1 MHSEPWQGI
10 KRSNQQL
17 PKHHKYDST
26 ECPLYD
32 LLAIYS
38 INQRGLKSQH
48 RHWVQ
53 HPFPPIQPPLQI
65 NQKDLRRKENEIVWG
80 MNEAG
85 QNKKM
90 SLQRSLN
97 QLRFLCRISIMSVQS
112 SKTFQRFG
120 SLTSSKPILS
130 WGLGGVKRNS
140 EGFMLWSTARK
151 VILIAIKQTSDN
163 YTLEPNKMQ
172 IKAVINKGWKYKV

>member
-1 MHSEPWQGI
+1 MDLYILATFQYLKLEGEMHSEPWQGI

-17 PKHHKYDST
+17 PKHLNPKHHKYDST

-65 NQKDLRRKENEIVWG
+65 NQKDLRRKENERG

-90 SLQRSLN
+90 SLQRGFSAEYQSWVKSSHLYLYSAFN
-97 QLRFLCRISIMSVQS
+97 NTNCNKALHNIKIGKLCQ
-112 SKTFQRFG
+112 
-120 SLTSSKPILS
+120 
-130 WGLGGVKRNS
+130 
-140 EGFMLWSTARK
+140 
-151 VILIAIKQTSDN
+151 
-163 YTLEPNKMQ
+163 
-172 IKAVINKGWKYKV
+172 